1 MSRHQLVL
9 TRMASC
15 VALGLILS
23 AGVSGCASQG
33 AGASKTP
40 KQVAV
45 TVDASGMP
53 AATPDETKAREG
65 DKVHWVFQGPA
76 AREFAV
82 KFTNVADSPFDW
94 SEQKG
99 TQIWGTVKA
108 GAAKDNRRTEYK
120 YSVDVNGKTLDPK
133 IIIEPKSL

>member
-9 TRMASC
+9 ARMASC

-23 AGVSGCASQG
+23 AGVSGCVT
-33 AGASKTP
+33 GASHADKTP
-40 KQVAV
+40 IQVTV

-53 AATPDETKAREG
+53 EVKPDPTPAHEG
-65 DKVHWVFQGPA
+65 NRVHWVFQGPSA
-76 AREFAV
+76 KEFAV

-120 YSVDVNGKTLDPK
+120 YSVDVNGKALDPK
-133 IIIEPKSL
+133 IIIEPKAQ

>member
-9 TRMASC
+9 ARMASC

-33 AGASKTP
+33 SGANKTP
-40 KQVAV
+40 IQVTV

-53 AATPDETKAREG
+53 AVSPDPITAHEG
-65 DKVHWVFQGPA
+65 NKVHWVFQGPA
-76 AREFAV
+76 AKEFAV
-82 KFTNVADSPFDW
+82 IFTNVANSPFDW

-99 TQIWGTVKA
+99 TQVWGTVKS
-108 GAAKDNRRTEYK
+108 GAAKDKKRTEYK
-120 YSVDVNGKTLDPK
+120 YSVDVNGKVKDPR
-133 IIIEPKSL
+133 IIIEP

>member
-1 MSRHQLVL
+1 
-9 TRMASC
+9 MASC

-23 AGVSGCASQG
+23 AGVSGCASCP
-33 AGASKTP
+33 SDSNKTP
-40 KQVAV
+40 IQVTV

-53 AATPDETKAREG
+53 EVKPDPVPAHEG
-65 DKVHWVFQGPA
+65 NKVHWVFQGPA

-82 KFTNVADSPFDW
+82 KFRNVADSPFDW

-99 TQIWGTVKA
+99 TQVWGTVKA

-120 YSVDVNGKTLDPK
+120 YSVDVNGKALDPK
-133 IIIEPKSL
+133 IIIEPKTL